1 MTTTVAIRSAVA
13 DDRMVLQQLRSQWT
27 AEGAAEGTVETAADG
42 TTEGAAEGTS
52 DTADP
57 EFAARFASWFD
68 HESEQR
74 TFWLAEDAGRAVGM
88 LNLLVVR
95 RMPRPGH
102 VDQAWGY
109 LGNLY
114 VQPERRRQGVGTLLV
129 DAALGEAMH
138 RGLVRLVLHAN
149 AGSLPFWRSRAFSET
164 GDLWVRELP

>member
-1 MTTTVAIRSAVA
+1 
-13 DDRMVLQQLRSQWT
+13 MVLQQLRSQWT
-27 AEGAAEGTVETAADG
+27 VEGAAER
-42 TTEGAAEGTS
+42 AAEGSAEGAS

-57 EFAARFASWFD
+57 EFAGRFASWFD

-74 TFWLAEDAGRAVGM
+74 TFWLAEGAGRPVGM

-102 VDQAWGY
+102 VDRAWGY

-114 VQPERRRQGVGTLLV
+114 VLPERRRQGVGTLLV

-138 RGLVRLVLHAN
+138 RGLVRLVLHPN